1 MKVLLD
7 EQGYIQSYAVIGDL
21 VGGIDLPDPE
31 DALHFEENFNAYKV
45 RDGTAVF
52 DEARFAALHDEAEKQ
67 NLRDRRQTE
76 CFAFVNRGQ
85 LWYATLSVKQLA
97 ELTAWY
103 KDWLKVTE
111 TKVVPERP
119 AWLE

>member
-7 EQGYIQSYAVIGDL
+7 EQGYIHSYAVIGDL
-21 VGGIDLPDPE
+21 VDGIDLPDPK
-31 DALHFEENFNAYKV
+31 DTIHFEKNFNAYKV

-52 DEARFAALHDEAEKQ
+52 DEARSAALHDETEKQ
-67 NLRDRRQTE
+67 NLRNRRQTE

-85 LWYATLSVKQLA
+85 LWYAMLSVKQLA
-97 ELTAWY
+97 ELTVWY